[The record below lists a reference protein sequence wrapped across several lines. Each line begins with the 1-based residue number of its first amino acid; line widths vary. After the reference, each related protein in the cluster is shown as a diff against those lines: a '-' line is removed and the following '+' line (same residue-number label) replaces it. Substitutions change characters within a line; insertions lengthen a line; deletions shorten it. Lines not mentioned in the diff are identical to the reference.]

1 MEKIDSLKYG
11 LSKRVK
17 LVFIDD
23 KSIGIEKIIKSRII
37 KKDASKI
44 IEISKQIKSV
54 NQSINIKLICTENIC
69 SKSKLLLTENGIE
82 ITYI

>member
-82 ITYI
+82 IIYI